1 MINVTRATLIEEL
14 IAIFDVDTDIL
25 ECFLVF
31 FKMPLNNGNT
41 LYSSYEIGDYPYS
54 VAHLLL
60 IQNEIQI
67 GDSSGWK

>member
-14 IAIFDVDTDIL
+14 IAIFGVDTDIL

-41 LYSSYEIGDYPYS
+41 LYSS
-54 VAHLLL
+54 
-60 IQNEIQI
+60 
-67 GDSSGWK
+67 